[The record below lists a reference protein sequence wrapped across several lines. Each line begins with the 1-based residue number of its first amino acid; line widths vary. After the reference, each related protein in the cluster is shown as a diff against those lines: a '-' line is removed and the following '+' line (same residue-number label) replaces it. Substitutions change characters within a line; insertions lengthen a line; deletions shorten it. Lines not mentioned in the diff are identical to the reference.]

1 MIFHANC
8 SALRS
13 LGTALLAGSAL
24 AGPVR
29 AAEAPAAAPAAEIV
43 VTAERLRIP
52 GQVDSPQPPLVT
64 LDEQDIAA
72 YGATSLADL
81 IQAISPQTGSGRG
94 RGGGFPIILV
104 NGLRISSFREMR
116 DFPPEAIRR
125 VEILPEEV
133 ALRYGYPPDSR
144 VVNLILKDH
153 FRSRQAEVE
162 DTVPGAGGTDT
173 LQTQAGLLSI
183 EGPRRFNVTL
193 KADRTRAL
201 SEAARGVVEQPGSLP
216 GVASDPQPGDNR
228 TLVAA
233 RQDYSANAVLT
244 RGLGEKGAGG
254 ALTFNATA
262 SRAISDGLSGL
273 NSVVLTAPASLGGA
287 ALLRTLAGPLTAH
300 ALTDT
305 VQGGVTLTRQ
315 MPDWQMTLTLD
326 GGHVA
331 ASTASLQRAAP
342 ADLAGLQAAALAGTL
357 PIDGA
362 LPAIAP
368 GAVRVA
374 RSTSDSV
381 TSLATL
387 VGHPL
392 RLPAGQLALTLRAGF
407 AWTGLASSDSLALS
421 PSSSLRRGDLSGGIN
436 LGVPLTSRREH
447 VGAALGDITLN
458 ASLGADRLSDF
469 GWLIDWSGGLTW
481 NVTKQLGLQASYLV
495 NQAAP
500 GLAQLGNPQISQFNV
515 PLYDFAS
522 GRTVLITIL
531 SGGNPALARQQQRDL
546 KLGVNWNLPVPGNA
560 NLIAEYFHN
569 TSSNVTNAFPLL
581 TPTIE
586 AAFPGRVARI
596 GGVIVALDQRAVTLA
611 HQSEERLRWGVNLGG
626 NLGRPLPPGAG
637 RRGMFG
643 GMGGGP
649 GGPLGGGH
657 GGGGMGGG
665 FGGPPGGG
673 PRGPRYPGRWNV
685 SFYHTVQFVDRV
697 LVAPGGPV
705 LDLLGGDALAGGGVA
720 RHSLEGEGG
729 FYYKG
734 LGLRLN
740 GTWGTPTTVRSS
752 GLPGSS
758 DLHFGS
764 VAKLNLRGFFDL
776 GQLPAA
782 EQTPFLK
789 GARLAFG
796 IGNVLNQRQ
805 RVTDGNGLVPLAY
818 QPALID
824 PLGRTFNL
832 ELRKLF

>member
-1 MIFHANC
+1 MIFHAH
-8 SALRS
+8 SAALRP
-13 LGTALLAGSAL
+13 LGTALLVGSAL
-24 AGPVR
+24 AGPAR
-29 AAEAPAAAPAAEIV
+29 AADAPAVAPSAEIV

-125 VEILPEEV
+125 VEILPEDV
-133 ALRYGYPPDSR
+133 ALRYGYPPDQR

-162 DTVPGAGGTDT
+162 DTAPGAGGTDT

-183 EGPRRFNVTL
+183 EGARRFNVTL

-201 SEAARGVVEQPGSLP
+201 SDAARGVVEQPGSLP

-273 NSVVLTAPASLGGA
+273 NSLVLTAPASLGGA
-287 ALLRTLAGPLTAH
+287 ALLRTLPGPLTSH

-305 VQGGVTLTRQ
+305 VQGGLTLTRQ
-315 MPDWQMTLTLD
+315 MPDWQLTLTLD

-331 ASTASLQRAAP
+331 SSTASLQRAAP

-357 PIDGA
+357 PVDGA

-374 RSTSDSV
+374 RSISDSA
-381 TSLATL
+381 TSLATM

-392 RLPAGQLALTLRAGF
+392 RLPAGKLALTLRAGF
-407 AWTGLASSDSLALS
+407 AWTGLASSDSLA
-421 PSSSLRRGDLSGGIN
+421 PGPGSSLRRGDLSGGIN

-481 NVTKQLGLQASYLV
+481 NVTPKLGLQASYIV

-522 GRTVLITIL
+522 GRTVLVTTL

-546 KLGVNWNLPVPGNA
+546 KLGANWNLPLPGNA

-569 TSSNVTNAFPLL
+569 ASSNVTNAFPLL
-581 TPTIE
+581 TPAIE
-586 AAFPGRVARI
+586 AAFPGRVTRL

-611 HQSEERLRWGVNLGG
+611 HQSEERLRWGLNLGG
-626 NLGRPLPPGAG
+626 NLGQPLPPGAG

-643 GMGGGP
+643 M
-649 GGPLGGGH
+649 

-665 FGGPPGGG
+665 GMGGG
-673 PRGPRYPGRWNV
+673 PRGPRYPGRWNL
-685 SFYHTVQFVDRV
+685 SFYHTVQLVDRV
-697 LVAPGGPV
+697 LAAPGGPV

-740 GTWGTPTTVRSS
+740 GTWGTPTTVRAS

-758 DLHFGS
+758 DLRFGS

-782 EQTPFLK
+782 EHTPFLK

-796 IGNVLNQRQ
+796 IGNLFNQRQ